1 MCSMLSN
8 MSRMQTGSLY
18 AAMNELSNHD
28 HSRFLTRTNRV
39 VGRLYKPEDAEK
51 AEISVNYGTF
61 RSGAVIQMT
70 WPGAPTI
77 YYGDEAGVFGWTDP
91 DNSGEHSPGERKT
104 WNSRNFTGI
113 SRGSGTGLRRP
124 TRGVKA
130 AAGGE
135 WCDRV
140 WTF

>member
-1 MCSMLSN
+1 MTIRDS
-8 MSRMQTGSLY
+8 SRG
-18 AAMNELSNHD
+18 
-28 HSRFLTRTNRV
+28 RTASWD
-39 VGRLYKPEDAEK
+39 GLYKPEDAEK

-91 DNSGEHSPGERKT
+91 DNRRTFPWGKEDLELTEFHRVSHGDPEQDSGV
-104 WNSRNFTGI
+104 
-113 SRGSGTGLRRP
+113 P